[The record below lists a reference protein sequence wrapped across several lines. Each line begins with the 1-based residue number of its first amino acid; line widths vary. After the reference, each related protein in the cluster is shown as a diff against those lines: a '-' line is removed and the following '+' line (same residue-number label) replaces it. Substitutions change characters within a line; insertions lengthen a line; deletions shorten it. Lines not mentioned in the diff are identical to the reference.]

1 MSELAGSRTRF
12 EMGPMKI
19 TIKNLRA
26 QLEREEPDYAAAA
39 RLGPAALPVLE
50 QLIQGE
56 DTLLAA
62 KAAYLAS
69 LISSPEQEPSTTTA
83 SSDEV
88 RAQLEREEPDYD
100 AAARLGPAALPV
112 LEQLIQGEDTLL
124 AAKAAYLASLIPG
137 PERRAVLQTAANSA
151 EPTVRVAAAAGLRN
165 LSESEA
171 AVVAD
176 GLMGDDDVGVRRQV
190 LRSVAGSS
198 SARIADRVR
207 QIAERDPD
215 DGLRRMAT
223 ELNQP

>member
-1 MSELAGSRTRF
+1 
-12 EMGPMKI
+12 MKI
-19 TIKNLRA
+19 TTKNL
-26 QLEREEPDYAAAA
+26 
-39 RLGPAALPVLE
+39 
-50 QLIQGE
+50 
-56 DTLLAA
+56 
-62 KAAYLAS
+62 
-69 LISSPEQEPSTTTA
+69 
-83 SSDEV
+83 

-100 AAARLGPAALPV
+100 AAARLGPSALPV
-112 LEQLIQGEDTLL
+112 LEQLIQGEDPLL

-137 PERRAVLQTAANSA
+137 PGREAVLHAAANSA

-165 LSESEA
+165 LSEGEA

-190 LRSVAGSS
+190 LQSVAGSS

-223 ELNQP
+223 ELTQP